1 MDIMQVLDGISP
13 WWWVAFALALGAIE
27 MATMSFFLIWPA
39 LAALCVGL
47 LLAVAPDMSGTSQ
60 IVVFA
65 GLGIVF
71 TFLGRYLMGRYG
83 DGADT
88 LPGLN
93 SRAEQLIGRHGTV
106 LEFADSEGA
115 IEVEGVRWRA
125 LWPAGQTAKTGERV
139 RITGARGMELEVESP
154 KS

>member
-1 MDIMQVLDGISP
+1 MDILQLLQGISP
-13 WWWVAFALALGAIE
+13 WWWVAFALALGAVE

-39 LAALCVGL
+39 LAALCVGG
-47 LLAVAPDMSGTSQ
+47 LLAVAPQMAGTSQ

-65 GLGIVF
+65 GLGILF
-71 TFLGRYLMGRYG
+71 TFSGRYLMGRYG

-93 SRAEQLIGRHGTV
+93 SRAQQLIGRHGTV
-106 LEFADSEGA
+106 LEISGSEGA

-125 LWPAGQTAKTGERV
+125 RWPEGQTAKPGDRV
-139 RITGARGMELEVESP
+139 RITGAMGMELEVCSAG
-154 KS
+154 S